1 MHEDLLHQSEENVNS
16 NCFTWSRI
24 LKKISSLQYTY
35 LKGITRRLRKDVQK
49 KNNDLSETKIYEY
62 RHKGKS
68 TFRTPE
74 SIIGGEDWENL

>member
-1 MHEDLLHQSEENVNS
+1 MDVMHEDLLHQSEENVNS

-49 KNNDLSETKIYEY
+49 KLTTYQKLKYMNIGI
-62 RHKGKS
+62 R
-68 TFRTPE
+68 E
-74 SIIGGEDWENL
+74 SQHSGHLNQ